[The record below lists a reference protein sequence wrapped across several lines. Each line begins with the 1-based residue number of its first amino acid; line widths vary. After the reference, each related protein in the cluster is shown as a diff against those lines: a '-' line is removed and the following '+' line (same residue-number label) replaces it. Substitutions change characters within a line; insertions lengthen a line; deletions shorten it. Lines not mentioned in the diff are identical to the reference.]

1 MLYNPELEQFR
12 DFVEFG
18 PDSPCIWVVYPAG
31 CAGDLVASTIN
42 FHYADTAA
50 KFKGVTPQGQVIFRP
65 SDQKIS
71 NLYHQQSDVLTF
83 DQQFFFDIAEKLS
96 NTHTHYSK
104 LDQFIFSA
112 HAFSPDNVHSILNKF
127 SRAKIIRILP
137 KNEYQDRV
145 RKWLALYKNN
155 GVTTQFDQVTATGVS
170 MSVLPPI
177 SHVRLLDIG
186 LSDFLDPK
194 QFDATYLKILSHLNL
209 EFPLIRYDFVQYWL
223 DRQDSYIKPFIAKMF
238 AS

>member
-1 MLYNPELEQFR
+1 
-12 DFVEFG
+12 
-18 PDSPCIWVVYPAG
+18 
-31 CAGDLVASTIN
+31 
-42 FHYADTAA
+42 
-50 KFKGVTPQGQVIFRP
+50 
-65 SDQKIS
+65 
-71 NLYHQQSDVLTF
+71 
-83 DQQFFFDIAEKLS
+83 
-96 NTHTHYSK
+96 
-104 LDQFIFSA
+104 
-112 HAFSPDNVHSILNKF
+112 
-127 SRAKIIRILP
+127 
-137 KNEYQDRV
+137 
-145 RKWLALYKNN
+145 
-155 GVTTQFDQVTATGVS
+155 